1 MREQRPLNARQPANE
16 HRRVLGA
23 NSFVSKFV
31 CRPLVYAKSP
41 FVATSARIVV
51 SFFST
56 DKAVVKL
63 MIFLK
68 FSLSSCNISQVV
80 SLSRSFQVVAELK
93 SQNTILKVCRN
104 YKTKNKLYKDINEFI

>member
-1 MREQRPLNARQPANE
+1 MREQNYRNARQQAGE

-31 CRPLVYAKSP
+31 FRPLGYAKSP
-41 FVATSARIVV
+41 FVATSASIFVP
-51 SFFST
+51 FFST

-68 FSLSSCNISQVV
+68 F
-80 SLSRSFQVVAELK
+80 
-93 SQNTILKVCRN
+93 
-104 YKTKNKLYKDINEFI
+104 